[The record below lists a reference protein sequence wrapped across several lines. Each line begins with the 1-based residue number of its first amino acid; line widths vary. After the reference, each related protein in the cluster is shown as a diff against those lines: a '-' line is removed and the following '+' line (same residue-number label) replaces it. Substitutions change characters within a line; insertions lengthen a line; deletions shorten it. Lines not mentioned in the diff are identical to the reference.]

1 MNPHIKIAAK
11 TAARFVWKVWAV
23 WAVLVQ
29 NRLNLYRNRRK
40 KKRKLEIG
48 PGNQRIDDFETIS
61 IVAARVVDYVLDCS
75 RRLPFPDNTF
85 EVIYASHV
93 LEHVPWYQV
102 ERTLREW
109 TRILAPGGALELWVP
124 DAEKIC
130 AAFLDAELHGDVY
143 IHRDGWYRYNEERD
157 PCLWASGRI
166 FSYGDGTGAPASEN
180 WHRAVFSRRY
190 LKATLER
197 LGLEDVKEMSRAEVR
212 GFDHGWIN
220 LGFRAVKP

>member
-1 MNPHIKIAAK
+1 MAAK
-11 TAARFVWKVWAV
+11 ALVPFVLKIWAV

-40 KKRKLEIG
+40 NKRKLEIG
-48 PGNQRIDDFETIS
+48 PGNQRIHDFETLS
-61 IVAARVVDYVLDCS
+61 IVAGRVVDYVFDCS
-75 RRLPFPDNTF
+75 RRLPFPDDTF
-85 EVIYASHV
+85 EVVYASHV

-109 TRILAPGGALELWVP
+109 TRILTPGGALELWVP

-130 AAFLDAELHGDVY
+130 TAFLDAELHGDVY
-143 IHRDGWYRYNEERD
+143 IHRDGWYRYNDERD

-212 GFDHGWIN
+212 GYDHGWIN
-220 LGFRAVKP
+220 LGFRGVKA